1 MQGKKKQIQNL
12 FFVPFPNM
20 RRVQIKSLVLPIIS
34 CQITSLGD
42 KHDVFFDN
50 RFGGDKKPLW
60 SGYKRNKLP
69 NLFSYVLPSLI
80 KRPVKEGL
88 CDIVY
93 IR

>member
-1 MQGKKKQIQNL
+1 MQRKKKQIQNL

-42 KHDVFFDN
+42 KHDVFFD
-50 RFGGDKKPLW
+50 RFGGHKKPLG
-60 SGYKRNKLP
+60 SGYKRNKLA
-69 NLFSYVLPSLI
+69 NLFSYVLPSLM

-88 CDIVY
+88 YDIVY
-93 IR
+93 TR